1 MKDLIQVG
9 SIHKAHGVKG
19 IMKVRVKPDYME
31 DLLQVEAVFIETP
44 KETLPHFIKSIEK
57 IADDVVL
64 LLLEDFDSKEQITPM
79 SKYPILLRE
88 EDLTEI
94 FEEYESL
101 VGYTVIDNAIG
112 KIGEIKEVIEMPSY
126 ELVKVVYQNR
136 IVMIPMHED
145 LVEDVD
151 EEEKK
156 ITMNLP
162 EGFFE
167 IF

>member
-1 MKDLIQVG
+1 MLFR
-9 SIHKAHGVKG
+9 S
-19 IMKVRVKPDYME
+19 
-31 DLLQVEAVFIETP
+31 
-44 KETLPHFIKSIEK
+44 
-57 IADDVVL
+57 
-64 LLLEDFDSKEQITPM
+64 DSKEQITPM

>member
-1 MKDLIQVG
+1 MKDLVQVG

-19 IMKVRVKPDYME
+19 IIKVRVKPDYMD

-44 KETLPHFIKSIEK
+44 KETLPHFIKTIEK
-57 IADDVVL
+57 IADDLVL
-64 LLLEDFDSKEQITPM
+64 LQLEDITSKEQITPM

-88 EDLTEI
+88 EDVAEI
-94 FEEYESL
+94 FEEYESI
-101 VGYTVIDNAIG
+101 VGYTIIDNTVGI
-112 KIGEIKEVIEMPSY
+112 IGEVKEVTEMPSY
-126 ELVKVVYQNR
+126 ELARVSYQNR
-136 IVMIPMHED
+136 SIMIPIHED
-145 LVEDVD
+145 LVEEVD
-151 EEEKK
+151 EEEKT